1 MKIILLKDVAKL
13 GRKYDVKDVNEG
25 HALNFL
31 IPQGYAVS
39 ATPSALKKLETDKV
53 KTEMERR
60 VQEELLAKNL
70 KELENITLQFVG
82 KANEKGHL
90 FAGIHVTE
98 IVSELSKQFR
108 LNIDPSI
115 VVLEHPIK
123 EVGEHTVDIKNGN
136 NKNVKLKI
144 IIKAE

>member
-1 MKIILLKDVAKL
+1 MKIILLKDVAKF

-53 KTEMERR
+53 KIEMEKR

-70 KELENITLQFVG
+70 KEIENIKLQFVG

-90 FAGIHVTE
+90 FAGIHTAE
-98 IVSELSKQFR
+98 IVKELSSQFR
-108 LNIDPSI
+108 LNLDPSSI
-115 VVLEHPIK
+115 ILEHPIK
-123 EVGEHTVDIKNGN
+123 EVGEHTVEIKNG
-136 NKNVKLKI
+136 NKNVKLNI
-144 IIKAE
+144 VIKGE